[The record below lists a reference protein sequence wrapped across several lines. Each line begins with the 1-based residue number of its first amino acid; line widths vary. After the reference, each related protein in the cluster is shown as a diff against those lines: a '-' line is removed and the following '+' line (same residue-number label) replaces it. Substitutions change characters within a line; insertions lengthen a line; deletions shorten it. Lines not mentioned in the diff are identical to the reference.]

1 MTQISFVP
9 GPHSQA
15 ELRQALGCFAT
26 GVVIVTTESAR
37 GPLAI
42 TANSFTSVSL
52 TPPLV
57 LWCPAVQSKRHDAF
71 VTAAH
76 FSIHIVAQP
85 HLATALHFARA
96 GEDFD
101 THDWTYSPEGCPALA
116 EALVRLDC
124 RQYAHHPGGDH
135 SVLLGEVIRVSHG
148 SDLGDGLVF
157 HQGKYGQFSA

>member
-9 GPHSQA
+9 GPQSQA
-15 ELRQALGCFAT
+15 DLRRALGCFAT
-26 GVVIVTTESAR
+26 GVVIVTTQSAR

-57 LWCPAVQSKRHDAF
+57 LWCPAVKSKRHDAF

-76 FSIHIVAQP
+76 FSIHIVAQSD
-85 HLATALHFARA
+85 LKTALHFARD

-101 THDWTYSPEGCPALA
+101 TQDWVATPEGCPALQQ
-116 EALVRLDC
+116 ALVRLDC

-135 SVLLGEVIRVSHG
+135 TVVLGEVIRVSHH
-148 SDLGDGLVF
+148 SDLGAGLVF
-157 HQGKYGQFSA
+157 HKGQYGQFAV